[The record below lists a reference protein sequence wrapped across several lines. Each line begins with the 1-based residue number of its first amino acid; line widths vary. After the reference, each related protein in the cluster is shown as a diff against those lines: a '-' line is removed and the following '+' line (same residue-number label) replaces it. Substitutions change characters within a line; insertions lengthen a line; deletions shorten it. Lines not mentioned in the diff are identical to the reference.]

1 MEDARA
7 RRWGFELSA
16 RLASDTKQLAGTFS
30 PTDKRTQLICAS
42 TDLVRQL
49 NFDTACPANLPV
61 QYIEQTL
68 AGYSFTQPNPG
79 KFEFDWNVPAS
90 DVGPVTIYV
99 AANAANGDLSQNGDH
114 IYTANYTLTAGAA
127 SPSPAIT
134 SGGIVNAAS
143 QAIPGLPNAAIAQGS
158 IFVINGLN
166 FGTGA
171 SVQVTVNGATLAA
184 PIVAVSSTQLTAVM
198 PSTAPAGSGTVTGT
212 VNNQTAPPDPGHIR
226 PPRPRFFPP
235 QPRGAGPP
243 AT

>member
-114 IYTANYTLTAGAA
+114 IYTANYTLTAGPA
-127 SPSPAIT
+127 SPAPAIT
-134 SGGIVNAAS
+134 SRGLVKPAC
-143 QAIPGLPNAAIAQGS
+143 QAIPVPPQAGVAPVSMLRLHRS
-158 IFVINGLN
+158 KLC
-166 FGTGA
+166 TGA
-171 SVQVTVNGATLAA
+171 AATSC
-184 PIVAVSSTQLTAVM
+184 VY
-198 PSTAPAGSGTVTGT
+198 
-212 VNNQTAPPDPGHIR
+212 
-226 PPRPRFFPP
+226 
-235 QPRGAGPP
+235 
-243 AT
+243 